1 MLCER
6 VVHPREPPVA
16 TDHRAGEG
24 DALQR
29 LAHIDRRWVRRHALA
44 AVAERAIAAGLHV
57 EATLE
62 RGSFRSELTSPAT
75 RAADDGLGIGRLF
88 VHVPAMT
95 DHRTQDNADS
105 HGPDC
110 TPARKRHRRSGF
122 EGDGQPVPSAGPLI
136 TWRCLRGERG
146 WVSRRTRVYGV
157 RPLSVTA
164 HQVA

>member
-6 VVHPREPPVA
+6 IVHPREPPVA

-29 LAHIDRRWVRRHALA
+29 LAHVDRSCVPRHALA
-44 AVAERAIAAGLHV
+44 AVAERPIAAGLHV

-62 RGSFRSELTSPAT
+62 RGSFRSELAAATT
-75 RAADDGLGIGRLF
+75 RAADDRLRIRRLF

-105 HGPDC
+105 HRPDC
-110 TPARKRHRRSGF
+110 TPAGNVIRASCG
-122 EGDGQPVPSAGPLI
+122 
-136 TWRCLRGERG
+136 
-146 WVSRRTRVYGV
+146 
-157 RPLSVTA
+157 
-164 HQVA
+164 